1 MIWFWIGFTTLIVLF
16 LALDLGVFHRNAHV
30 VSMKEALSWSGV
42 WIATSLLFSVFIY
55 FAYDNHWLGIGLAS
69 GENPRPQLD
78 GSKAITLYL
87 TGYVVEWALSVDNI
101 FVIALIFGYFK
112 IPAIYQHRVLFWG
125 IIGAIVMRGIFIAVG
140 TAVIEQLNWIIYVFG
155 AFLIFTAYKMLT
167 AKGDP
172 DPSKSTVI
180 RLVHKYLPVTTDFD
194 GQKFIKRNVIL
205 NGVPKPWALTPLAV
219 ALIVVE
225 ATDVI
230 FAVDSIP
237 AIFGITTDPLLIF
250 TSNIFAVL
258 GLRSMY
264 FALAGLLD
272 KFHLLKVALAL
283 ILGLVGVKML
293 SHHFLEKIPF
303 FEKNLSFIT
312 LAMILMLLAG
322 GVILSLVFPKAA
334 KPNELNE
341 VT

>member
-16 LALDLGVFHRNAHV
+16 LALDLGIFHRNAHV

-55 FAYDNHWLGIGLAS
+55 FAYDNHWLGIGLSS

-78 GSKAITLYL
+78 GFKAITLYL